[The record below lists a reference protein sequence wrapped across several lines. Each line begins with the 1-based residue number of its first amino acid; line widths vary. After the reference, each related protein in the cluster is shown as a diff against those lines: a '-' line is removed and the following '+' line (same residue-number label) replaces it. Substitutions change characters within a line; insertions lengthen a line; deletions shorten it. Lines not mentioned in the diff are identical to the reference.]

1 MSKFASLHSGMLVR
15 AQIGNGGFVA
25 DNAGATPN
33 IAQLATTTDPTPC
46 ARQPRPGS
54 ADIHSRSSF
63 SPPSHKRAEV
73 LPPGSI
79 GSPAAP
85 VAAATATATATA
97 AAAPTSTPRAMPFGA
112 VRSVASSQ
120 DGNRF
125 RGTPEKVVEVRRETP
140 KTPWSRPVLVSAEAT
155 EKPAPRPRKSM
166 TLRLAHEQHK
176 ALKLASIRLDR
187 TCQDIMATAVQQ
199 YLQTLDTE
207 PEDTA

>member
-79 GSPAAP
+79 GAPAAP
-85 VAAATATATATA
+85 VAAAA
-97 AAAPTSTPRAMPFGA
+97 ATSTPRAMPFGA

-120 DGNRF
+120 DGNRY

-140 KTPWSRPVLVSAEAT
+140 KTPWSRPVLVSAEAM

-187 TCQDIMATAVQQ
+187 TCQDIMATAVHQ

-207 PEDTA
+207 PEETA